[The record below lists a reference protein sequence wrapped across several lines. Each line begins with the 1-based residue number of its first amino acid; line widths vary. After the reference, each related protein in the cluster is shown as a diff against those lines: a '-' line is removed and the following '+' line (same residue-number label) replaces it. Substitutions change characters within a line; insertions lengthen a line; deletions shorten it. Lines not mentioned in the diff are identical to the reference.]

1 VFKRA
6 EPLLRWGSATRAN
19 AVSPESATDAVPV
32 LTEVLAAGDPAK
44 AREPSR
50 AGQADTGAGGAAHG
64 SPGLF
69 EPVLQPA
76 MPGLTLDSAGEFA
89 ERLRGQFN
97 DYLRKDG
104 RDLIELRCR
113 KMLEAHASQ
122 MVEQIAGEV
131 TLMLEIQIRQWVYE
145 AVVEALE
152 RQNGD
157 APAANKTP
165 R

>member
-1 VFKRA
+1 M
-6 EPLLRWGSATRAN
+6 
-19 AVSPESATDAVPV
+19 
-32 LTEVLAAGDPAK
+32 LTEVLAHGDPAK
-44 AREPSR
+44 ARAPGV
-50 AGQADTGAGGAAHG
+50 AGLGAGTATPFGIPAGLAA
-64 SPGLF
+64 SPH

-76 MPGLTLDSAGEFA
+76 PGVTLDNAGEFA
-89 ERLRGQFN
+89 ERLRGQLN

-122 MVEQIAGEV
+122 MVEQISAEV

-145 AVVEALE
+145 AVIEALE
-152 RQNGD
+152 RQNGGV
-157 APAANKTP
+157 APGAQMP